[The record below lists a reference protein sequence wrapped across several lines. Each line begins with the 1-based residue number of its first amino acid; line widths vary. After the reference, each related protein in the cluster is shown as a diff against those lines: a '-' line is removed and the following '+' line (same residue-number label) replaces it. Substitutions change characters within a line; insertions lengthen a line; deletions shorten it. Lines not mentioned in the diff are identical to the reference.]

1 VFAVVVALRT
11 GYLRRALSN
20 LKTLLTFW
28 FTVGLKPVERHHARR
43 AAELATSRRRADA
56 NGLAGDAMAA
66 LIRVA
71 RRAWAAESGAEL
83 IGFAIALPIL
93 LLVITGILDFAILF
107 QRYEV
112 VSNAAREGA
121 RVAILPDFTED
132 QVKTRVNN
140 YLAASGLTGT
150 APAPTVTYG
159 TTVLGAGGPTVN
171 VVTVVVKYPHQ
182 FVFIGPA
189 AALVGAGSMA
199 DITLA
204 AAATM
209 RTEAAAAP

>member
-1 VFAVVVALRT
+1 MIRVT
-11 GYLRRALSN
+11 RRAL
-20 LKTLLTFW
+20 
-28 FTVGLKPVERHHARR
+28 
-43 AAELATSRRRADA
+43 
-56 NGLAGDAMAA
+56 
-66 LIRVA
+66 
-71 RRAWAAESGAEL
+71 AAESGAEL
-83 IGFAIALPIL
+83 IEFAIALPIL

-121 RVAILPDFTED
+121 RVAILPDFTSD
-132 QVKTRVNN
+132 QVKTRIQN
-140 YLAASGLTGT
+140 YLTASGLTAK
-150 APAPTVTYG
+150 APDPKVTYG

-171 VVTVVVKYPHQ
+171 IVTVVVKYPHE

-189 AALVGAGSMA
+189 MALVGAGSMA

-204 AAATM
+204 ASATM

>member
-1 VFAVVVALRT
+1 V
-11 GYLRRALSN
+11 
-20 LKTLLTFW
+20 
-28 FTVGLKPVERHHARR
+28 
-43 AAELATSRRRADA
+43 
-56 NGLAGDAMAA
+56 AA
-66 LIRVA
+66 LIRA
-71 RRAWAAESGAEL
+71 LRRARAADSGAEL
-83 IGFAIALPIL
+83 IEFAIAFPIL
-93 LLVITGILDFAILF
+93 LLVITGIVDFAIMF

-132 QVKTRVNN
+132 QVKARVNS
-140 YLAASGLTGT
+140 YLSASGLTAK
-150 APAPTVTYG
+150 APDPKVTYG

-171 VVTVVVKYPHQ
+171 IVTVVVKYPHS

-199 DITLA
+199 DITLGA
-204 AAATM
+204 SATM